1 MASHRRPLL
10 ASPATAGERR
20 RMVDRAEVGGRP
32 RSVTIAV
39 TLMIIVAVGY
49 LTDAVAVAA
58 GAAAYP
64 DRVRE
69 ALNASGV
76 DPRAFDTF
84 KPVASALPYVAAV
97 FTAVAALVLLGIAAS
112 VRAGHFAGRIIAWIA
127 IGLSLLCSLCGLGQ
141 AGTPAF
147 SGIAYVSAF
156 SRDASGTHTFAQRLP
171 DAYPPAYRYLSGGF
185 ALFAMLALIVVVV
198 LLARPSANRFFRPVS
213 QLAPPPGSHYLGGSA
228 QAPVAGAARP
238 TDEQLSHLS
247 VLVRQHQRGELTD
260 EEFAAARQQLLG
272 GP

>member
-1 MASHRRPLL
+1 MA
-10 ASPATAGERR
+10 
-20 RMVDRAEVGGRP
+20 V
-32 RSVTIAV
+32 
-39 TLMIIVAVGY
+39 VAAGY
-49 LTDAVAVAA
+49 LADAVAVVA

-69 ALNASGV
+69 ALNASEV
-76 DPRAFDTF
+76 DPRAFDAL
-84 KPVASALPYVAAV
+84 KPLTSALPYVAALI
-97 FTAVAALVLLGIAAS
+97 TAVAALVLLGIAAS

-127 IGLSLLCSLCGLGQ
+127 IGLSLTCNFCGLGQ

-147 SGIAYVSAF
+147 SGIAYVSAL
-156 SRDASGTHTFAQRLP
+156 SRDASGTHTFVQRLP
-171 DAYPPAYRYLSGGF
+171 AAYPPAYQYLSAGF

-198 LLARPSANRFFRPVS
+198 LLARPSANRFFRPAR
-213 QLAPPPGSHYLGGSA
+213 QLAPPPATHHLGGPPPATHHLGGPPPATHHLGDSA

-238 TDEQLSHLS
+238 IGGQTSQLS
-247 VLVRQHQRGELTD
+247 VLVGQHQRGELTD